1 MTDDRSGRDKPHIPL
16 SWLVSPNSDDGAA
29 GRPFPT
35 MPPTP
40 QKPGEPPHVPATPG
54 TLPHAGPKLAELPRA
69 EPAPETPAKGFK
81 GGEDE
86 C

>member
-1 MTDDRSGRDKPHIPL
+1 MTDDRRGRDKPHIPL
-16 SWLVSPNSDDGAA
+16 PWLVSPNSGDGAA

-40 QKPGEPPHVPATPG
+40 EKSKELPHAPAQPG
-54 TLPHAGPKLAELPRA
+54 TLPHAPPKLGELPRA
-69 EPAPETPAKGFK
+69 EPVHESLNGLK